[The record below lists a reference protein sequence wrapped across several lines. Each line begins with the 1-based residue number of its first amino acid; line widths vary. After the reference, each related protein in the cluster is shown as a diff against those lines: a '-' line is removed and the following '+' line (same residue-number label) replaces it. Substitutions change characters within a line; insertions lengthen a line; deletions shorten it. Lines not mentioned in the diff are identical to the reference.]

1 MDKGTTMIKVAEG
14 LAEKFHAGMTD
25 KYGHPYTEHLSRVVD
40 RVDDMSY
47 DLIKKTSHIPCY
59 IAVAWLHDIVEDTT
73 MTLED
78 LKDLLAVHSDDK
90 IAERITKAVEYL
102 THDKDGT
109 YADYIETIAKAPGES
124 GEIARA
130 VKIADLLDHIAGP
143 TECPG
148 GLKKRYEK
156 SLYRLIGVG
165 V

>member
-1 MDKGTTMIKVAEG
+1 MEKGLTMIKVAEG

-25 KYGHPYTEHLSRVVD
+25 KYGYAYTEHLSRVAD
-40 RVDDMSY
+40 RVDDLSY
-47 DLIKKTSHIPCY
+47 EIIKKTSHIPCY

-78 LKDLLAVHSDDK
+78 LKDLLAVHSEEAE
-90 IAERITKAVEYL
+90 AERITKAVEYL

-109 YADYIETIAKAPGES
+109 YADYIETIAKAPGEA
-124 GEIARA
+124 GEIARV

>member
-1 MDKGTTMIKVAEG
+1 MEKGLTMIKVAEG
-14 LAEKFHAGMTD
+14 LAEKFHEGMSD
-25 KYGHPYTEHLSRVVD
+25 KYGYVYTDHLSRVAD
-40 RVDDMSY
+40 RVDDLSY
-47 DLIKKTSHIPCY
+47 EIIKKTSHIPCY
-59 IAVAWLHDIVEDTT
+59 IAVAWLHDIVEDTKL
-73 MTLED
+73 TLED

-109 YADYIETIAKAPGES
+109 YADYIETIAKAPGEA
-124 GEIARA
+124 GEIARV

>member
-14 LAEKFHAGMTD
+14 LAEKFHAGMPD
-25 KYGHPYTEHLSRVVD
+25 KYGHPYP
-40 RVDDMSY
+40 
-47 DLIKKTSHIPCY
+47 DLIKKTSHIPYY
-59 IAVAWLHDIVEDTT
+59 IAAAWLHDIVEDTT

-78 LKDLLAVHSDDK
+78 LVEVLEIHSDAK
-90 IAERITKAVEYL
+90 IAERITKSVELL

>member
-1 MDKGTTMIKVAEG
+1 MEKGLTMIKVAED
-14 LAEKFHAGMTD
+14 LAEKYHAGLTD
-25 KYGHPYTEHLSRVVD
+25 KYGYVYTDHLSRVAD
-40 RVDDMSY
+40 RVDDLSY
-47 DLIKKTSHIPCY
+47 EIIKKTSHIPCY
-59 IAVAWLHDIVEDTT
+59 IAAAWLHDIVEDTKL
-73 MTLED
+73 TLED
-78 LKDLLAVHSDDK
+78 LVEVLEVHSDAK

-109 YADYIETIAKAPGES
+109 YADYIETIAKAPGEA